1 MKQTVCS
8 VYYRLNKHVLR
19 SISHRISMWL
29 KWVRSSLASA
39 QPQQAVS
46 WLTACREGGGGALW
60 NTPRPQAV
68 KHKGLLLYPVQIII
82 NLTVYETH
90 CEGGRLQPIQE
101 QIVHPVRNLTYSII
115 KSLQPGLIHSPP
127 LSNTPI
133 HEWAT
138 IVYRLSIIVST
149 KMIPGQ
155 R

>member
-1 MKQTVCS
+1 MSPVKPSKCTTTTGSQ
-8 VYYRLNKHVLR
+8 
-19 SISHRISMWL
+19 
-29 KWVRSSLASA
+29 
-39 QPQQAVS
+39 
-46 WLTACREGGGGALW
+46 LTDCMQGGRGGTLW

-127 LSNTPI
+127 LSNTSI
-133 HEWAT
+133 REWAT
-138 IVYRLSIIVST
+138 IVYRLSIIVCT
-149 KMIPGQ
+149 KMIPGL
-155 R
+155 RKHILTHLIITFFSTKWSSDLFLICP